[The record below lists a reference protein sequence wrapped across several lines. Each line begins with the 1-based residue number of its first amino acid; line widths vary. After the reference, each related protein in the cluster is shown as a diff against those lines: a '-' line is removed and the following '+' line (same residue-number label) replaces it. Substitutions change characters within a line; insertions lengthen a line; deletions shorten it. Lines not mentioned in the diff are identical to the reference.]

1 MNLQVSG
8 LPAFVVQVGFI
19 VVFSAPVWLAARLV
33 GAERPTL
40 LRAIASLFLGVL
52 GAVVGLVVGHG
63 LGFLVFLIIP
73 LAFLLSFKYVLGT
86 SFLGSIL
93 LAVVALLG
101 YAAMMHF
108 LGGGLNLSGAPNGT
122 TAV

>member
-8 LPAFVVQVGFI
+8 LAAFVVQVGFI

-40 LRAIASLFLGVL
+40 LRAIASLFLGVM
-52 GAVVGLVVGHG
+52 GAVVGLVVGRG

-93 LAVVALLG
+93 LAMIALLG

-108 LGGGLNLSGAPNGT
+108 LGGGLNLSGGPDGT
-122 TAV
+122 TAL

>member
-8 LPAFVVQVGFI
+8 LAALVVQVGFI

-40 LRAIASLFLGVL
+40 LRAIASLFLGVM
-52 GAVVGLVVGHG
+52 GAVVGLVVGRG

-93 LAVVALLG
+93 LAMIALLG

-108 LGGGLNLSGAPNGT
+108 LGGGLNLSGSPDGT
-122 TAV
+122 TAL

>member
-8 LPAFVVQVGFI
+8 LAAIVVQVGFI

-40 LRAIASLFLGVL
+40 LRSIASLFVGVV
-52 GAVVGLVVGHG
+52 GAVIGLIVGHG
-63 LGFLVFLIIP
+63 FGLLLIP

-86 SFLGSIL
+86 SFGGSIV

-101 YAAMMHF
+101 YAAMLHF
-108 LGGGLNLSGAPNGT
+108 IGVGFHVSGSPDGS
-122 TAV
+122 AVV